1 MFRPLCGKGH
11 TVFEHGLDHT
21 QIIFAMPS
29 ESLNQAGMT
38 ETEKMLEH
46 DTCKMQDKMYD
57 WAASIRAAPKQY
69 VF

>member
-1 MFRPLCGKGH
+1 M
-11 TVFEHGLDHT
+11 FEHGLDHT
-21 QIIFAMPS
+21 PIIFAMPS

-46 DTCKMQDKMYD
+46 DKCKMQDKMYD